1 MSKFDVVVMSDE
13 LAECEDYQ
21 DWSELRRL
29 ESQESIDAN
38 YHDVD
43 DPASW
48 NEPSHTV
55 LNYFGQEL

>member
-29 ESQESIDAN
+29 ESQESMETEYAQSKHDDSMENFIVERWYWID
-38 YHDVD
+38 
-43 DPASW
+43 
-48 NEPSHTV
+48 
-55 LNYFGQEL
+55 